1 MEIDTPINT
10 TPKKIYIAGACKR
23 PNTTEAQAGSGIKSN
38 CLELQLHLRTP
49 GIQTIFAAE
58 LYAVKKTIELAN
70 NFEEIKIVSTSKR
83 LIKALTNDFKIW
95 EDQGWVDAP
104 NSNLMK
110 QVINRLRMRK
120 APTFLE
126 LLEDSSREMNTAKNL
141 ARHGSNIEQEDDTE
155 TSVVEEYHPTGA
167 KLQAITQAIAYKL
180 LMNNK
185 IAPETKSSK
194 SSIDRIQAD
203 IKESHGYTPIRRNIW
218 HQLKRNKNC
227 LRKHKEFLY
236 KTIKGA
242 YYVGKRWEHSESDH
256 IRARARCH
264 ICETEESMDHILTK
278 CRAPGQETV
287 WKLGGEIWKKKYTD
301 IFTPKL
307 GEILGIASI
316 TKRNDK
322 GYTDIGKT
330 RLFQI
335 LISECTYLIWN
346 LRCERVIQHES
357 DNTWKHSDAQIKNR
371 LLQRLN
377 SRFRLDCIQ
386 TNTRK
391 FDKKAI
397 RESLVNATWNGIL
410 VNEGPNEG
418 LKIWLR
424 KPGVLVGI

>member
-1 MEIDTPINT
+1 
-10 TPKKIYIAGACKR
+10 
-23 PNTTEAQAGSGIKSN
+23 
-38 CLELQLHLRTP
+38 
-49 GIQTIFAAE
+49 
-58 LYAVKKTIELAN
+58 
-70 NFEEIKIVSTSKR
+70 
-83 LIKALTNDFKIW
+83 
-95 EDQGWVDAP
+95 
-104 NSNLMK
+104 
-110 QVINRLRMRK
+110 
-120 APTFLE
+120 
-126 LLEDSSREMNTAKNL
+126 
-141 ARHGSNIEQEDDTE
+141 
-155 TSVVEEYHPTGA
+155 
-167 KLQAITQAIAYKL
+167 
-180 LMNNK
+180 
-185 IAPETKSSK
+185 
-194 SSIDRIQAD
+194 
-203 IKESHGYTPIRRNIW
+203 
-218 HQLKRNKNC
+218 
-227 LRKHKEFLY
+227 
-236 KTIKGA
+236 
-242 YYVGKRWEHSESDH
+242 
-256 IRARARCH
+256 
-264 ICETEESMDHILTK
+264 MDHILTK

-386 TNTRK
+386 TNTHK

-410 VNEGPNEG
+410 VNKGPNEG
-418 LKIWLR
+418 PKIWLR